1 MALFNFKK
9 KLTPPK
15 KSSAVT
21 GKPGEM
27 VLSLTDPKSAVA
39 EAYRTI
45 RTNLQFTNLDQSKKT
60 FMVTSAGPG
69 EGKTTTVANLGATM
83 AMAGTRTLMVDTDLR
98 RPALH
103 KAFGVSN
110 ALGLTSILSGQ
121 AKIED
126 CIQTG
131 RAQNLHLVTSGP
143 LPPNPAEVLM
153 SRPMADFMQSVKARY
168 DLVIYDSPP
177 VISVSDTLVLG
188 TLVDGVVLVV
198 RSGGYPQEVIRQA
211 KSQLDG
217 VKANVVGVLL
227 NSVDFKRD
235 GYYYQYYYYY
245 YYGYTYGTDRKK

>member
-1 MALFNFKK
+1 VALFNFKK
-9 KLTPPK
+9 KPAPPK

-21 GKPGEM
+21 GKLGEM
-27 VLSLTDPKSAVA
+27 VLVLTDPKSAVA

-83 AMAGTRTLMVDTDLR
+83 AAAGTRTLMMDTDLR

-110 ALGLTSILSGQ
+110 AVGLTSILSGQ
-121 AKIED
+121 VKFED

-131 RAQNLHLVTSGP
+131 RAQNLDLLPSGP

-153 SRPMADFMQSVKARY
+153 SRSMADLMARY

-177 VISVSDTLVLG
+177 IISVSDSLVLG

-198 RSGGYPQEVIRQA
+198 RSGGFPQEVIHQA
-211 KSQLDG
+211 KSQLEG

-227 NSVDFKRD
+227 NSVNFKRD

-245 YYGYTYGTDRKK
+245 NYGYTYGTDGKK